1 MRDTL
6 LTGLIRQLYSILTVG
21 LVIKETKQIN
31 ETMCI
36 VTYVLLRAAIQML
49 SELGPAVA
57 GSNLS
62 HVISSRKLQEG
73 NEF

>member
-1 MRDTL
+1 
-6 LTGLIRQLYSILTVG
+6 
-21 LVIKETKQIN
+21 
-31 ETMCI
+31 MCI
-36 VTYVLLRAAIQML
+36 VAHVLLRAAVQML

-57 GSNLS
+57 GSHVS